1 MLTALSLRNFV
12 IVESLDLEVGSGMTA
27 VTGETGAGKSILMDA
42 VKLLLGGRADTSTI
56 RAGKE
61 KAEFFAAFTPDARS
75 LAWLREQD
83 WPAEPGEDLVLRRT
97 IDRAGRSRGW
107 INGMPASIHQL
118 RDLGRTLVEINGQ
131 HAYHELLDGAHQ
143 LALVDAFAGSGDLL
157 AKVRE
162 AFGAWRQTQK
172 TLEEAQSGQD
182 ALRLKMERMDWMLE
196 ELDELS
202 PKKGE
207 WERINAE
214 HSRLSNRSDIL
225 EGLNSAFSSLSQGSR
240 SVLDQLSAAQ
250 AALDNVARFDARIAD
265 IAGTLGDAVSL
276 VEDAN
281 RSLDDYLSRSDFD
294 EETFE
299 KLDARVGAYFNLSG
313 KYKCNPEN
321 LYDFC
326 EKLRA
331 DRRALE
337 ENQDI
342 DRLKAQ
348 EAAARDAYAAAA
360 KALTVSR
367 REAAVKFS
375 VLATKAVRELNLEH
389 AEFLAEMVPA
399 EPSAHGQ
406 DQCVF
411 RFASHPSLGLE
422 PLAKSASGGE
432 LSRLNLAIAVINPQ
446 TLPATVIFDEA
457 DVGIGGAAAERV
469 GKKLRELAE
478 THQVLCITH
487 LPQIAGF
494 AQNHWKVKK
503 TASDVSVSSSISV
516 LTQDERV
523 SEIARMLSGADVT
536 EAEKTVAK
544 KILKAS

>member
-12 IVESLDLEVGSGMTA
+12 IVESLDLDVGSGMTA

-42 VKLLLGGRADTSTI
+42 VKLLLGGRADSATI

-61 KAEFFAAFTPDARS
+61 KAEFFAAFSPDARS

-83 WPAEPGEDLVLRRT
+83 WPMEPGEDLVLRRT

-143 LALVDAFAGSGDLL
+143 LALIDAFAGNGELL
-157 AKVRE
+157 AEVGE
-162 AFGAWRQTQK
+162 AFGAWRQAQK
-172 TLEEAQSGQD
+172 ALDEAQSGQD
-182 ALRLKMERMDWMLE
+182 AVRLKMERMDWMLE

-225 EGLNSAFSSLSQGSR
+225 EGLNAALSSLSQGSR
-240 SVLDQLSAAQ
+240 NALDQLSAAQ
-250 AALDNVARFDARIAD
+250 GALDNVARYDEKIAD

-281 RSLDDYLSRSDFD
+281 RSLDDYLSRADFD

-299 KLDARVGAYFNLSG
+299 RLDARVGAYFNLSG
-313 KYKCNPEN
+313 KYKCNPED

-331 DRRALE
+331 ERRALE

-348 EAAARDAYAAAA
+348 ASAARNAYAAAA
-360 KALTVSR
+360 KALTASR
-367 REAAVKFS
+367 QAAAVKFS
-375 VLATKAVRELNLEH
+375 ALAAKAVRELDLEH
-389 AEFLAEMVPA
+389 AEFVAEVVPA
-399 EPSAHGQ
+399 QPSAHGQ

-422 PLAKSASGGE
+422 PLAKCASGGE

-446 TLPATVIFDEA
+446 TLPSTVIFDEA

-469 GKKLRELAE
+469 GKKLRELAQ

-503 TASDVSVSSSISV
+503 TASNVSVSSSISV